1 MPAINHMTNEDE
13 RLISRKQA
21 EMRES
26 FELRLTPVRNA
37 HPGFPGNTSPLPR
50 PDHPQGTFNG
60 WSGRGS
66 GLVLPSY
73 LRMQIAHQTSILS

>member
-26 FELRLTPVRNA
+26 FVADALAASAASKHYQFSRPSGENNDSSGMMFVEVLADNLEV
-37 HPGFPGNTSPLPR
+37 PG
-50 PDHPQGTFNG
+50 
-60 WSGRGS
+60 
-66 GLVLPSY
+66 
-73 LRMQIAHQTSILS
+73 I